1 MPAEPTVTTVELAKE
16 VGLTGKSIRLAI
28 HRGDLFATR
37 IRKGSGRTA
46 SATEFVIQR
55 SDADDWKARRAAR
68 KVGIPGPTIEE
79 AQAQRRQANGHA
91 YFLAQDGE
99 GERNGQVE
107 RLKRDALNGSEAARE
122 RLREDWQRGGV
133 SLLRW
138 WRRGIGEIIA
148 QGPER

>member
-1 MPAEPTVTTVELAKE
+1 M
-16 VGLTGKSIRLAI
+16 GLTGKSVRLAI
-28 HRGDLFATR
+28 HRGDLRATR
-37 IRKGSGRTA
+37 ISKGLGRSA

-55 SDADDWKARRAAR
+55 ADADDWKARRAER
-68 KVGIPGPTIEE
+68 KVGKAYPTIEE
-79 AQAQRRQANGHA
+79 AQAQRRQSNGHA

-99 GERNGQVE
+99 DSREKALE
-107 RLKRDALNGSEAARE
+107 RLKRDALNGSEPASE